1 MAIRDAVNRPSR
13 KPFHWGGLQGY
24 EQMAAIGQVLAG
36 VPETPE
42 TAYLRQ
48 LKGQVDRVVEQN
60 WVTADDLR
68 EAHTWLRRIAACLRY
83 PPDSATAAPT
93 VTSAQVQQEME
104 ALRQTFAPDLKR
116 KPAQRALHSAW
127 QRTWLAYGPDLLHCY
142 DIPGLPPDN
151 LRLESLFGRLRQHQR
166 RISGRQTTRELRDFG
181 QYQVLFRAES
191 EEQLLAHIRQVPLE
205 VYQEHRRRL
214 EEAQAPHR
222 FLRRL
227 HRDPLRAVRDLID
240 QHAAR
245 RAELEATS
253 DLPPPQGDDKP
264 DRVSAT
270 PW

>member
-24 EQMAAIGQVLAG
+24 AQMAAIAQVLTG
-36 VPETPE
+36 VSE
-42 TAYLRQ
+42 TAETDYLRQ
-48 LKGQVDRVVEQN
+48 LKWQVDRVVEQN
-60 WVTADDLR
+60 RVTADDLR

-83 PPDSATAAPT
+83 PPAGATAAPA

-116 KPAQRALHSAW
+116 QPAQRALHGAW
-127 QRTWLAYGPDLLHCY
+127 QRTWRAYGPDLLHCY

-151 LRLESLFGRLRQHQR
+151 LRLESLFGRLRRHQR

-181 QYQVLFRAES
+181 QFQVLFSTES
-191 EEQLLAHIRQVPLE
+191 EAELLAQIRQVPLE
-205 VYQEHRRRL
+205 VYQESRRRL
-214 EEAQAPHR
+214 AEAETPHR

-227 HRDPLRAVRDLID
+227 HRDPLRVVRDLID

-245 RAELEATS
+245 RAKLESAS
-253 DLPPPQGDDKP
+253 GLPPP
-264 DRVSAT
+264 
-270 PW
+270 